1 MSTIRPLKTADK
13 VADYIEGLIVEGSL
27 RAGDAL
33 RPERELAEHLDVSR
47 PTLREGLKILEKK
60 GLLTGHEGRGLK
72 VALLGATMIADPL
85 VEMLTG
91 RRELADDY
99 YEFRDMVESSAAG
112 MAAERA
118 TEIDH
123 SNLRA
128 CLDHIDRAHE
138 DGDPSEE
145 AAADAAFHMAIY
157 EASHN
162 VVVLQIMRA
171 LSGNLRSD
179 VLLNRQQL
187 FTVPLT
193 RDLLLTQHRDIGE
206 AILERNAEGARA
218 AAHAHLSYLR
228 SATREF
234 RGMEAK
240 LGVSL
245 RRLEGGGIAARKASP
260 LGRRKINNPVPRPD

>member
-1 MSTIRPLKTADK
+1 MSTIKSRKAADR

-33 RPERELAEHLDVSR
+33 RPERELAEELDVSR
-47 PTLREGLKILEKK
+47 PTLREGLKILEEKR
-60 GLLTGHEGRGLK
+60 LLTSHEGRGLK
-72 VALLGATMIADPL
+72 VARLGAAMIADPL
-85 VEMLTG
+85 IEMLTG
-91 RRELADDY
+91 RQELADDY

-118 TEIDH
+118 SDIDRG
-123 SNLRA
+123 NLRA
-128 CLDHIDRAHE
+128 CLDRIDRAHGN
-138 DGDPSEE
+138 GDPAEE
-145 AAADAAFHMAIY
+145 AAADAELHMTIY

-162 VVVLQIMRA
+162 VVILQIMRA

-187 FTVPLT
+187 FTVPFT
-193 RDLLLTQHRDIGE
+193 RDLLRTQHRDIAE
-206 AILERNAEGARA
+206 AILGRNAAGARA

-228 SATREF
+228 TATREF
-234 RGMEAK
+234 RDAEAK

-245 RRLEGGGIAARKASP
+245 RRLEGGGIAARKSS
-260 LGRRKINNPVPRPD
+260 RRRAVREDE